1 MDWPLKASLP
11 LDVNLTPSIT
21 LAQLNQHQELLQD
34 LHPLSLPITGWCRD
48 THTWAPCPLR
58 VLQPPSERVASTV
71 VASPGQPFA
80 PAPAIVRMCQ
90 HAFL

>member
-34 LHPLSLPITGWCRD
+34 LHRGETLNRWLR
-48 THTWAPCPLR
+48 HTSMYVCFFKP
-58 VLQPPSERVASTV
+58 
-71 VASPGQPFA
+71 
-80 PAPAIVRMCQ
+80 
-90 HAFL
+90 H